1 MIQEIS
7 IKNFLS
13 FKDKMTFSFVADPS
27 TFRVETQV
35 VEVAKG
41 VRLLRFAVLYGANAS
56 GKSNFLKAV
65 FFLTEFLF
73 RVQNSKSDV
82 TGIIPFL
89 LDEKTPNANSE
100 FEIVF
105 YVKGKRFHYYLVINS
120 ENVISEKLTIGK
132 SEKNVFERFLENNN
146 SKITFNVKLSQIA
159 KETIEINCLPNMSV
173 FAAYRRVNVTI
184 PEMQMVVDYFSSFMP
199 NITTNKEVYVY
210 AANVLK
216 GSGNSNLKQ
225 TILDDLN
232 KADFNIS
239 DFSFTEENGEIK
251 DRYSIKPKGDEGK
264 TYIMPGYLQSNG
276 TQRYIGLDVILH
288 QLLEKQSF
296 LIADEMENAIH
307 PDLFEKIVYDFLT
320 AKNNHSQLILT
331 THYSGLME
339 TVNNLIRVDAIRFVE
354 KHDDGASELYA
365 LTDFD
370 DLEKFNSK
378 DLTIY
383 KGYREGRFG
392 AVADIAYENDVN
404 KSKELEENNDRD
416 WENPFGA
423 VAEIKY

>member
-13 FKDKMTFSFVADPS
+13 YKDKMTFSFLADPS
-27 TFRVETQV
+27 KFREETQV

-56 GKSNFLKAV
+56 GKSKFLMAV
-65 FFLTEFLF
+65 YFITAFLF
-73 RVQNSKSDV
+73 RVQNSRSDE
-82 TGIIPFL
+82 TGVIPFL
-89 LDEKTPNANSE
+89 LDETTPNENSE
-100 FEIVF
+100 FEIIF
-105 YVKGKRFHYYLVINS
+105 YIKGKRFHYYLVINS
-120 ENVISEKLTIGK
+120 ENVISERLTIGK
-132 SEKNVFERFLENNN
+132 SEKIVFERFLENDI
-146 SKITFNVKLSQIA
+146 SKIAFNVKLSQIA
-159 KETIEINCLPNMSV
+159 KETIEINCLTNMSV

-184 PEMQMVVDYFSSFMP
+184 PELQMVVDYFGSFMP
-199 NITTNKEVYVY
+199 NITTNKQVYEY

-216 GSGNSNLKQ
+216 GAQNVDLKQ
-225 TILDDLN
+225 IVLSDLR
-232 KADFNIS
+232 KADFNIA

-251 DRYSIKPKGDEGK
+251 DKYSIRVKKDEYK
-264 TYIMPGYLQSNG
+264 TYIMPGSLQSNG
-276 TQRYIGLDVILH
+276 TRQYIGLDVILH

-320 AKNNHSQLILT
+320 AKDNHSQLILT
-331 THYSGLME
+331 THYSGLLE
-339 TVNNLIRVDAIRFVE
+339 TINNLIRVDSIHFVE
-354 KHDDGASELYA
+354 KHDDGASELYS

-370 DLEKFNSK
+370 DLEKFNEK

-392 AVADIAYENDVN
+392 AIPDMKYLDDG
-404 KSKELEENNDRD
+404 KE
-416 WENPFGA
+416 
-423 VAEIKY
+423 VK

>member
-27 TFRVETQV
+27 KFREETQV

-56 GKSNFLKAV
+56 GKSNFLKAIY
-65 FFLTEFLF
+65 FLHRFMF
-73 RVQNSKSDV
+73 RVSDTKDEQ

-89 LDEKTPNANSE
+89 LDDDSKNNNSE
-100 FEIVF
+100 FEIIF
-105 YVKGKRFHYYLVINS
+105 YVNGTRYYYYLEVNS
-120 ENVISEKLTIGK
+120 KMVVSEKLCSGDSDAII
-132 SEKNVFERFLENNN
+132 FERYIKNG
-146 SKITFNVKLSQIA
+146 LSQIDFAAKLTDVA
-159 KETIEINCLPNMSV
+159 KETIILNCLANMSV

-184 PEMQMVVDYFSSFMP
+184 PEIQAVVTYFGTFMQNVTDR
-199 NITTNKEVYVY
+199 TDVYLY
-210 AANVLK
+210 AAKVL
-216 GSGNSNLKQ
+216 SSPGNDDLKKSVLDSLKQ
-225 TILDDLN
+225 
-232 KADFNIS
+232 ADFNID
-239 DFSFTEENGEIK
+239 DFVFVVDEDGKINDKFVIMVENGK
-251 DRYSIKPKGDEGK
+251 VYSL
-264 TYIMPGYLQSNG
+264 PGLLQSVG
-276 TQRYIGLDVILH
+276 TKRNLGLDVILH

-296 LIADEMENAIH
+296 LTIDELETSIH
-307 PDLFEKIVYDFLT
+307 PDLYEKIVYDFLT

-383 KGYREGRFG
+383 KGYREGRFD
-392 AVADIAYENDVN
+392 AVPDV
-404 KSKELEENNDRD
+404 KYLDYGKESE
-416 WENPFGA
+416 
-423 VAEIKY
+423 